1 MVEKVMSRWRKAGV
15 ALNPPAQPEALR
27 ALQQCLGVPL
37 PSDVRHFFSLA
48 DGMPDGNMEEHLVS
62 FWPIKKVLAE
72 AQGRGRSSFGIPFAD
87 VLIES
92 WRIYFQPSERGVS
105 VAAEVP
111 AFCFPSLDAFFERY
125 MQEPGSLG
133 LLE

>member
-1 MVEKVMSRWRKAGV
+1 MSRWRKAGV
-15 ALNPPAQPEALR
+15 ALNPPAQPEALG
-27 ALQQCLGVPL
+27 ALQGCVGVP
-37 PSDVRHFFSLA
+37 VRS
-48 DGMPDGNMEEHLVS
+48 G
-62 FWPIKKVLAE
+62 I
-72 AQGRGRSSFGIPFAD
+72 GIPFAD

-92 WRIYFQPSERGVS
+92 WRIYLRPSECGVS
-105 VAAEVP
+105 VASAMP